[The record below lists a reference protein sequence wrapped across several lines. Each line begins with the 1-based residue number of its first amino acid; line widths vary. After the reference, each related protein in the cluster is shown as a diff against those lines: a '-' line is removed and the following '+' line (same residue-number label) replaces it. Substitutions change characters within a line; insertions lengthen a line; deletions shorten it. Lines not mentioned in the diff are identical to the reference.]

1 MLRSRHGKTFIIAEL
16 SANHGGSLET
26 AIASVHA
33 AAEAGADAVKLQT
46 YTADTLTIDCTSEL
60 FQIRQGTLWDGQTL
74 YSLYSEAYT
83 PWEWHEPIQDA
94 TLSAGME
101 FLSTPFD
108 PSAVDFLETLD
119 VKLYKIASFE
129 IVDIQ
134 LIKLVA
140 SKKKPMLISTGIADL
155 AAVDEAVRACRSVGN
170 NDITLLKCTS
180 AYPARPEDANLAT
193 IPNMAS
199 TFGVKVG
206 LSDHTIGHAVA
217 VTAVALGATVVEK
230 HFVLDRALG
239 GPDASF
245 SMEPAEFR
253 QMVDAIRTAEKAIGS
268 VNYSVEGASARNRK
282 FSRSLFVVEDVAE
295 GEEFTH
301 FNIRSIRPGD
311 GLHPRHLDDVIGMR
325 ASRPIK
331 RGTPVDWSFVLR

>member
-1 MLRSRHGKTFIIAEL
+1 MVRSRHGKTFIIAEL

-46 YTADTLTIDCTSEL
+46 YTADTLTIDCSSEI
-60 FQIRQGTLWDGQTL
+60 FQIKQGTLWDGQTL

-83 PWEWHEPIQDA
+83 PWEWHEPIRNA

-108 PSAVDFLETLD
+108 PSAVEFLESLN
-119 VKLYKIASFE
+119 VNLYKIASFE
-129 IVDIQ
+129 IVDIP

-140 SKKKPMLISTGIADL
+140 AKKKPMLMSTGIADL
-155 AAVDEAVRACRSVGN
+155 ATIDEAVRACRSVGN

-180 AYPARPEDANLAT
+180 AYPAPPEDANLAT

-199 TFGVKVG
+199 TFGVEVG

-230 HFVLDRALG
+230 HFIIDRSIG

-253 QMVDAIRTAEKAIGS
+253 QMVDAIRTAERAMGS
-268 VNYSVEGASARNRK
+268 VDYSVQGASAKNRK
-282 FSRSLFVVEDVAE
+282 FSRSLFVVEDVNE
-295 GEEFTH
+295 GEELTYY
-301 FNIRSIRPGD
+301 NVRSIRPGD
-311 GLHPRHLDDVIGMR
+311 GLHPRYLDEVVGLR
-325 ASRPIK
+325 ASRSIR
-331 RGTPVDWSFVLR
+331 RGTPLDWSLVLR